1 MRIQEIFKISALASA
16 IILGGC
22 GGDIEIQPTVNDNSV
37 NNSNNTSTT
46 APDVSGDENLCASY
60 GEGSD
65 LKQGSMTADG
75 DCSYGLTFASKSIE
89 ITEDLSLASLPNGG
103 VHIFES
109 ALQMGEDCDTTT
121 SCTIDTDG
129 PTLTV
134 EAGATV
140 AFRSG
145 EALIRIGRGANIDA
159 VGTIDAPITFTAT
172 TAISRLDVVGKGP
185 SPFGDWA
192 GIVINGLGITDQC
205 TDAERDGATCNAE
218 SEGDGSFYGGNDNTD
233 NSGMIKFAKINYAGS
248 GPIDG
253 GDGNDFNSLLLN
265 SVGSDTEID
274 YIHIHQGYDDG
285 IEFFGGAVDIK
296 HIVVTENQD
305 DAIDIDAGWQGKGQ
319 YIFITHGDAE
329 YDGVMSPMGNHGFET
344 DGKKGTTSTQ
354 APVSTTQLANIT
366 FIGSDQA
373 SVRDGDP
380 SRAVKFDDGIQ
391 ATYYN
396 ALFVKPTLVQ
406 IPVLDSDGNPT
417 GSFEDD
423 GCVVFSGDGQI
434 NASANSFNNTVLACA
449 QDFVAGDTAVFDDA
463 DTDSPGQTRAQWLA
477 LGTDVDSIGA
487 ITTLQADGIR
497 ADSASFS
504 ASPAASLPAGMEA
517 AAFIGAVDYT
527 DTSSDWYNW
536 VNTALT
542 LAAND

>member
-1 MRIQEIFKISALASA
+1 MKTLFQVSALTSA
-16 IILGGC
+16 LMLVGC
-22 GGDIEIQPTVNDNSV
+22 GGDINIQPTVNDNSV
-37 NNSNNTSTT
+37 NDSNNTSTST
-46 APDVSGDENLCASY
+46 PDVPADENICASY
-60 GEGSD
+60 GEGTD
-65 LKQGSMTADG
+65 LKQGSMTSDG

-89 ITEDLSLASLPNGG
+89 IAEDLTLSSLPNGG

-145 EALIRIGRGANIDA
+145 EALIRIGRGANIEA
-159 VGTIDAPITFTAT
+159 VGTIDNPITFTST
-172 TAISRLDVVGKGP
+172 TAIPHLDVVGKGP

-192 GIVINGLGITDQC
+192 GIVINGLGVTDQC
-205 TDAERDGATCNAE
+205 TDAERDAATCNAE

-265 SVGSDTEID
+265 SVGSGTEID

-319 YIFITHGDAE
+319 YIFITHGAAE
-329 YDGVMSPMGNHGFET
+329 YDGETSYMGNHGFET
-344 DGKKGTTSTQ
+344 DGKKGTTSEQ

-366 FIGSDQA
+366 FIGSDEV

-380 SRAVKFDDGIQ
+380 SRAVKFDDAIQ
-391 ATYYN
+391 STYYN
-396 ALFVKPTLVQ
+396 ALFVKPEVT
-406 IPVLDSDGNPT
+406 NTT
-417 GSFEDD
+417 G
-423 GCVVFSGDGQI
+423 CIVFSGDGQI
-434 NASANSFNNTVLACA
+434 NASQNSFNNTVLACA

-477 LGTDVDSIGA
+477 QGTDVESIGG
-487 ITTLQADGIR
+487 IQVLQQDGIR
-497 ADSASFS
+497 ADSASFT
-504 ASPAASLPAGMEA
+504 ASPAASLPEGMEA

-542 LAAND
+542 VAAND

>member
-1 MRIQEIFKISALASA
+1 MTKLFKISAVSA
-16 IILGGC
+16 ALVLTGC
-22 GGDIEIQPTVNDNSV
+22 GGDIKVQPTVNDNSV
-37 NNSNNTSTT
+37 NDSNNTITNPPTT
-46 APDVSGDENLCASY
+46 TPDPVENICASY
-60 GEGSD
+60 GEGD
-65 LKQGSMTADG
+65 DMKQGTVTADG
-75 DCSYGLTFASKSIE
+75 DCSYGLSFASKSIE
-89 ITEDLSLASLPNGG
+89 ITEDLTLASLPNDG

-109 ALQMGEDCDTTT
+109 ALQMGADCDTTT
-121 SCTIDTDG
+121 SCSIETNG

-145 EALIRIGRGANIDA
+145 EALIRIGRGADIQA
-159 VGTIDAPITFTAT
+159 VGTMAAPITFTST
-172 TAISRLDVVGKGP
+172 SAIPHLDVVGKGP

-192 GIVINGLGITDQC
+192 GIVVNGLGITDQC
-205 TDAERDGATCNAE
+205 TDEERNAGTCNAE
-218 SEGDGSFYGGNDNTD
+218 SEGDGSLYGGGDNTD
-233 NSGMIKFAKINYAGS
+233 SSGAIKYTKINYAGS

-265 SVGSDTEID
+265 AVGSGTEID
-274 YIHIHQGYDDG
+274 FIHIHQGYDDG

-305 DAIDIDAGWQGKGQ
+305 DAIDIDAGWQGQGQ
-319 YIFITHGDAE
+319 FIFITHGDAE
-329 YDGVMSPMGNHGFET
+329 FDGVMSPMGNHGFET
-344 DGKKGTTSTQ
+344 DGKKGTTSDQ
-354 APVSTTQLANIT
+354 APVSNAQLANIT
-366 FIGSDQA
+366 FIGSDQL

-380 SRAVKFDDGIQ
+380 SRAVKFDDGIKSM
-391 ATYYN
+391 YYN
-396 ALFVKPTLVQ
+396 ALFIKPDLV
-406 IPVLDSDGNPT
+406 VTNPA
-417 GSFEDD
+417 SDD

-477 LGTDVDSIGA
+477 QGTGNESVGA
-487 ITTLQADGIR
+487 MTVLQADGIR
-497 ADSASFS
+497 ADSASFT
-504 ASPAASLPAGMEA
+504 ATPAASLPEGMDA

-542 LAAND
+542 AAAND

>member
-1 MRIQEIFKISALASA
+1 MQISKLFQVSAVACAIALA
-16 IILGGC
+16 GC
-22 GGDIEIQPTVNDNSV
+22 NGDVNITPTVNDNSV
-37 NNSNNTSTT
+37 NDSNNVVTNPTT
-46 APDVSGDENLCASY
+46 PTPEPEENLCASY
-60 GEGSD
+60 GEGD
-65 LKQGSMTADG
+65 AMMQGSMTSDG
-75 DCSYGLTFASKSIE
+75 DCSYSLNFASKSIE
-89 ITEDLSLASLPNGG
+89 ITEDLTLANLPNGG

-121 SCTIDTDG
+121 GCTIDTSG

-145 EALIRIGRGANIDA
+145 EALLRIGRGADLQA
-159 VGTIDAPITFTAT
+159 VGTMDDPITFTST
-172 TAISRLDVVGKGP
+172 SAIPRLDVVGKGP

-205 TDAERDGATCNAE
+205 TDEERTAGTCNAE
-218 SEGDGSFYGGNDNTD
+218 SEGDGSLYGGGDNTD
-233 NSGMIKFAKINYAGS
+233 NSGAIKYAKIYYAGS

-265 SVGSDTEID
+265 SVGSSTEID

-319 YIFITHGDAE
+319 FIFITHGMAD

-344 DGKKGTTSTQ
+344 DGKKGSTTDQ

-366 FIGSDQA
+366 FIGSDQL

-380 SRAVKFDDGIQ
+380 SRAVKFDDGIKS
-391 ATYYN
+391 TYYN
-396 ALFVKPTLVQ
+396 ALFIKPDLV
-406 IPVLDSDGNPT
+406 PSEDSDG
-417 GSFEDD
+417 
-423 GCVVFSGDGQI
+423 CIVFSGDGQI
-434 NASANSFNNTVLACA
+434 NASANSFNSTVFACA

-477 LGTDVDSIGA
+477 QGVGNESVGA
-487 ITTLQADGIR
+487 IPVLQADGIR
-497 ADSASFS
+497 ADSASFT
-504 ASPAASLPAGMEA
+504 ATPATLPEGMDA

-536 VNTALT
+536 VNAALT
-542 LAAND
+542 AAAND

>member
-1 MRIQEIFKISALASA
+1 MQISNLFKVSAVACAIALA
-16 IILGGC
+16 GC
-22 GGDIEIQPTVNDNSV
+22 NGDIKVTPTVNDNSV
-37 NNSNNTSTT
+37 NDSNNTVTNPT
-46 APDVSGDENLCASY
+46 PVTPEPEVNVCASY
-60 GEGSD
+60 GEGD
-65 LKQGSMTADG
+65 DMKQGTMTADG
-75 DCSYGLTFASKSIE
+75 DCSYGLSFASKSIQ
-89 ITEDLSLASLPNGG
+89 ITEDLTLASLPEGG
-103 VHIFES
+103 VHVFDS

-121 SCTIDTDG
+121 SCTIDTNG

-145 EALIRIGRGANIDA
+145 EALIRIGRGADIQA
-159 VGTIDAPITFTAT
+159 VGTMADPITFTST
-172 TAISRLDVVGKGP
+172 SAIPHLDVVGKGP

-192 GIVINGLGITDQC
+192 GIVVNGLGITDQC
-205 TDAERDGATCNAE
+205 TDDERNAATCNAE
-218 SEGDGSFYGGNDNTD
+218 SEGDGSLYGGGDNTD
-233 NSGMIKFAKINYAGS
+233 SSGAIKYAKINYAGS

-265 SVGSDTEID
+265 SVGSGTEID

-296 HIVVTENQD
+296 HVVVTENQD

-319 YIFITHGDAE
+319 FIFITHGVADF
-329 YDGVMSPMGNHGFET
+329 DGVSSPMGNHGFET
-344 DGKKGTTSTQ
+344 DGKKGTTSEQ

-366 FIGSDQA
+366 FIGSDQL

-396 ALFVKPTLVQ
+396 ALFIKPDLVAD
-406 IPVLDSDGNPT
+406 I
-417 GSFEDD
+417 DD

-434 NASANSFNNTVLACA
+434 NASMNSFNNTVLACA

-463 DTDSPGQTRAQWLA
+463 DTDSAGQTRAQWLA
-477 LGTDVDSIGA
+477 QGTDVESVGA
-487 ITTLQADGIR
+487 MTVLLEDGIR

-504 ASPAASLPAGMEA
+504 ASPATTLPEGMDA

-542 LAAND
+542 AAAND

>member
-1 MRIQEIFKISALASA
+1 MQMKTLFQVSAIASALM
-16 IILGGC
+16 LVGC
-22 GGDIEIQPTVNDNSV
+22 GGDIKIEPTVNDNSV
-37 NNSNNTSTT
+37 NNSNNTTT
-46 APDVSGDENLCASY
+46 PPVEPTDENLCASY
-60 GEGSD
+60 GDGD
-65 LKQGSMTADG
+65 NLKQGSMTTDG
-75 DCSYGLTFASKSIE
+75 DCSYGLSFASKSIE
-89 ITEDLSLASLPNGG
+89 INEDLTLAALPNDG
-103 VHIFES
+103 VHIFDS
-109 ALQMGEDCDTTT
+109 ALQVGQDCDTTT
-121 SCTIDTDG
+121 SCSIDTDG

-159 VGTIDAPITFTAT
+159 EGTIDNPITFTST
-172 TAISRLDVVGKGP
+172 TAISHLDVVGKGP

-205 TDAERDGATCNAE
+205 TDAERDGGTCNAE
-218 SEGDGSFYGGNDNTD
+218 SEGDGSFYGGNDNAD
-233 NSGMIKFAKINYAGS
+233 NSGVIKFAKINYAGS

-265 SVGSDTEID
+265 SVGSGTEID

-319 YIFITHGDAE
+319 YIFITHGPAE
-329 YDGVMSPMGNHGFET
+329 YDGETSHMGNHGFQKNN
-344 DGKKGTTSTQ
+344 KKGTTSTQ

-366 FIGSDQA
+366 FIGSDEV

-406 IPVLDSDGNPT
+406 IPVLDSDGNST

-463 DTDSPGQTRAQWLA
+463 DTDSSGQTRAQWLA
-477 LGTDVDSIGA
+477 QGTDVESVGA
-487 ITTLQADGIR
+487 ITVLQSDGIR

-542 LAAND
+542 AAEND